1 MLIGEYQ
8 HTIDVKGRV
17 NFPAKLRED
26 LGERF
31 IVARGMDGC
40 LAVYSF
46 AEWKKLE
53 ESFQGHRDSKTRFI
67 QRFIFSSAA
76 EVEPDKQGR
85 IVIPANLRSYAQL
98 QKDVVVIGASVR
110 AEIWSKENWEK
121 NSEQMTPEM
130 IAQAMDELGF

>member
-8 HTIDVKGRV
+8 HTIDAKGRV

-26 LGERF
+26 LGEKF

-46 AEWKKLE
+46 AEWTRLE
-53 ESFQGHRDSKTRFI
+53 ESFMGHRDSKTRFI

-85 IVIPANLRSYAQL
+85 IVIPANLRSYAGL
-98 QKDVVVIGASVR
+98 QKDVVIIGASVR
-110 AEIWSKENWEK
+110 AEIWSRENWEK
-121 NSEQMTPEM
+121 NCEQMTPEM